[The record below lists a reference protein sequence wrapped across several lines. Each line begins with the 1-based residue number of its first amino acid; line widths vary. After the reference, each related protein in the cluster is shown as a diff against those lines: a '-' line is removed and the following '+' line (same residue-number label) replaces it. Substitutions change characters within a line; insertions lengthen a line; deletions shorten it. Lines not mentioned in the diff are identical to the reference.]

1 MNVLSN
7 YHSHC
12 NYCDGASPMED
23 YILEAVNQGL
33 PSYGFSSH
41 APIPYESK
49 WSMQASALPSYLRGV
64 QALKQEWKS
73 VIEIYKSLE
82 FDYIP
87 NVTGSLEEVM
97 INLDLDY
104 TIGSIHFIDFLD
116 TETPWEIDG
125 SNEKFEKGLHQIFD
139 GDIQKVLTRYFELT
153 QEMVRIAKPTIVG
166 HLDKIKIQN
175 YYKPYFS
182 EDESWY
188 IKLVEETLQ
197 TIKDSGKLLEVNT
210 RGWYKSKTQEVYP
223 SNWILY
229 RANQLDIPV
238 VINSDAHV
246 PSEISAGFNL
256 ALKTLEEVGFKH
268 VFQMENGLWQPQAI
282 QRFQGVKL
290 KV

>member
-1 MNVLSN
+1 
-7 YHSHC
+7 
-12 NYCDGASPMED
+12 
-23 YILEAVNQGL
+23 
-33 PSYGFSSH
+33 
-41 APIPYESK
+41 
-49 WSMQASALPSYLRGV
+49 
-64 QALKQEWKS
+64 
-73 VIEIYKSLE
+73 
-82 FDYIP
+82 
-87 NVTGSLEEVM
+87 
-97 INLDLDY
+97 
-104 TIGSIHFIDFLD
+104 
-116 TETPWEIDG
+116 
-125 SNEKFEKGLHQIFD
+125 
-139 GDIQKVLTRYFELT
+139 
-153 QEMVRIAKPTIVG
+153 MVRIAKPTIVG

-256 ALKTLEEVGFKH
+256 ALETLEEVGYKH

-282 QRFQGVKL
+282 QKFQGLKL
-290 KV
+290 KVQASVTRLNHR